1 MLVIVGSVNA
11 DLFFN
16 PDHLPGPGATVLCP
30 DYTVHTGGK
39 GANQAVAAAR
49 AGAPVAMV
57 GAVGD
62 DVFAATARQT
72 LAAAGV
78 DVGGLITSPGATGAA
93 VVAVDGRGENQII
106 VASGANGRVSLA
118 QVEALDF
125 GVVTTLL
132 LQMEIPRAVVEAA
145 IDRAA
150 AAGVRVVLNLA
161 PAAPL
166 DPARLSRVDVL
177 IANRGEADSLV
188 PEADDALQQARL
200 LAARHG
206 LLAVV
211 TLGADGAVA
220 ADDAGHA
227 WRVVALPVTVIDTV
241 GAGDAFVGALAAAL
255 DCGRP
260 MARALAEASVAGA
273 HACTQRGPQTS
284 PTADRIAAALAN
296 LDGGDLVQLV

>member
-1 MLVIVGSVNA
+1 
-11 DLFFN
+11 
-16 PDHLPGPGATVLCP
+16 
-30 DYTVHTGGK
+30 
-39 GANQAVAAAR
+39 
-49 AGAPVAMV
+49 MV

-125 GVVTTLL
+125 GAVTTLL

-188 PEADDALQQARL
+188 PEADDALQQACCNK
-200 LAARHG
+200 
-206 LLAVV
+206 
-211 TLGADGAVA
+211 
-220 ADDAGHA
+220 
-227 WRVVALPVTVIDTV
+227 P
-241 GAGDAFVGALAAAL
+241 F
-255 DCGRP
+255 GRP
-260 MARALAEASVAGA
+260 PWSIG
-273 HACTQRGPQTS
+273 
-284 PTADRIAAALAN
+284 
-296 LDGGDLVQLV
+296 GGDIGRRWRGRRRRRRPRLAGRGATGDGD

>member
-1 MLVIVGSVNA
+1 M
-11 DLFFN
+11 
-16 PDHLPGPGATVLCP
+16 LCP

-118 QVEALDF
+118 QLEALDF

-161 PAAPL
+161 PALL

-200 LAARHG
+200 LAAAMVYRR
-206 LLAVV
+206 
-211 TLGADGAVA
+211 
-220 ADDAGHA
+220 
-227 WRVVALPVTVIDTV
+227 W
-241 GAGDAFVGALAAAL
+241 
-255 DCGRP
+255 
-260 MARALAEASVAGA
+260 
-273 HACTQRGPQTS
+273 
-284 PTADRIAAALAN
+284 
-296 LDGGDLVQLV
+296 